1 VSELTRILGRQLADD
16 LRSLP
21 TTARRRLS
29 AAGRVERCRNIAEL
43 RLLARRSLPR
53 VVFDYLDGGAW
64 DEVTKARNEADF
76 GRLTIRPRVL
86 VDVSSIDLS
95 TTLLGRP
102 VALPIVAAPTGL
114 TGLMHHRGELAV
126 ARALHA
132 AGSIYTLST
141 AATYSIEEVAAGAP
155 GSTWFQIYP
164 WRDRGLVR
172 ELLERA
178 RSAGCAALVLTVDA
192 PLAGPRER
200 DLRNRFAV
208 PPRVTLTSLLEA
220 FTRPRWSASFAL
232 EPRVTMVNLSP
243 RVRGSE
249 AVSVARFMTEQ
260 LDPSRT
266 WSELDWL
273 RSAWPGPLL
282 VKGVLRDD
290 DARSAVERG
299 ASGVIVSNHGG
310 RQLDHVESAIGAL
323 PAVVQEIGSEA
334 EVVLDGGVRRGTDVL
349 KALALGARACMV
361 GRPLLYGLAAGGDAG
376 AARALDILAD
386 ELRVAM
392 ALSGCPSV
400 GAIDGTVVASAS
412 GVPVGGAAGVT
423 P

>member
-1 VSELTRILGRQLADD
+1 MT
-16 LRSLP
+16 
-21 TTARRRLS
+21 
-29 AAGRVERCRNIAEL
+29 
-43 RLLARRSLPR
+43 
-53 VVFDYLDGGAW
+53 
-64 DEVTKARNEADF
+64 RNEADF
-76 GRLTIRPRVL
+76 EQLTLRPRVL

-95 TTLLGRP
+95 TMLLGRP
-102 VALPIVAAPTGL
+102 VALPIVGAPTGL

-141 AATYSIEEVAAGAP
+141 AATYSIEEVAGAAP
-155 GSTWFQIYP
+155 RSIWFQVYP

-172 ELLERA
+172 DLLERA
-178 RSAGCAALVLTVDA
+178 RAAGCAALVVTVDA
-192 PLAGPRER
+192 PVAGPRER

-208 PPRVTLTSLLEA
+208 PPRVTLASLLEA
-220 FTRPRWSASFAL
+220 FLRPRWSASFAL
-232 EPRVTMVNLSP
+232 QPRVTMVNLSP
-243 RVRGSE
+243 RVRGAE
-249 AVSVARFMTEQ
+249 AVSLARFISEQ

-273 RSAWPGPLL
+273 RGVWPGPLL

-290 DARSAVERG
+290 DARTAVDRG

-310 RQLDHVESAIGAL
+310 RQLDHAPSAIQAL
-323 PAVVQEIGSEA
+323 PAVVQEIGAEA
-334 EVVLDGGVRRGTDVL
+334 EVILDGGIRRGTDVL

-376 AARALDILAD
+376 AVRALELLAD

-392 ALSGCPSV
+392 ALCGCPSV
-400 GAIDGTVVASAS
+400 GAVDGTVVASRS
-412 GVPVGGAAGVT
+412 GAPLGGATSVRS
-423 P
+423 